1 MGLGERVVLKDLNIL
16 NLWTSSVVLEE
27 AEQPASPVCSAGGR
41 RHRVCERTRVL
52 GVRVTG
58 SWRRGSELLFPM
70 RGGSGNW
77 SVLQQLPVMLSES
90 ELSSL
95 SKSLPFPGLS
105 PLWAGVGSH
114 VSLWSLSSSQED
126 QQAGLR
132 QL

>member
-1 MGLGERVVLKDLNIL
+1 MHL
-16 NLWTSSVVLEE
+16 
-27 AEQPASPVCSAGGR
+27 
-41 RHRVCERTRVL
+41 
-52 GVRVTG
+52 TG
-58 SWRRGSELLFPM
+58 SWCRGSELLFRV

-77 SVLQQLPVMLSES
+77 SVLQQLPVMSSES
-90 ELSSL
+90 ELSL
-95 SKSLPFPGLS
+95 FSKSLPFPGLS